1 MSGVSYDAC
10 MDGASLE
17 IAFLIILVV
26 FFVQSLALTFVLLK
40 VSRRLSL
47 LERNFS
53 KWMRPLDQAASALS
67 KTVDRILPLSRKL
80 PPLQETIRKASDK
93 TLETARES
101 DERLHETV
109 EKLRRGMRQV
119 DRQIDDGFQSFS
131 RYSFQVHQVILHPAR
146 RFSQVLQS
154 ASATVRAFF
163 SRGRSV
169 SPEFVA
175 EEEDF
180 I

>member
-1 MSGVSYDAC
+1 
-10 MDGASLE
+10 MDGPSLE

-26 FFVQSLALTFVLLK
+26 FFLQSLALTFVLLK
-40 VSRRLSL
+40 TSRRLRA
-47 LERNFS
+47 LEKNFS
-53 KWMRPLDQAASALS
+53 KWMRPLDQATSALS

-80 PPLQETIRKASDK
+80 PPFQEKIRRASDK
-93 TLETARES
+93 ALETARES

-109 EKLRRGMRQV
+109 ETLRQGMREV
-119 DRQIDDGFQSFS
+119 DRQIDEGFQSFS
-131 RYSFQVHQVILHPAR
+131 RYSFQVHQAILHPAR
-146 RFSQVLQS
+146 RLSQILLS
-154 ASATVRAFF
+154 ASDAVRTFF